1 MADENFVDD
10 NGDARFRFAMSE
22 DGMKL
27 GVSRYFPPNGGEGPS
42 VEMIQRQAAEAGVKL
57 PIDDEVAR
65 QIIDA
70 IHKDSEFRKLV
81 LIRGIEVQEPQN
93 ASLVALG
100 NIDFPT
106 FPGDRFARKHPPLE
120 ARAGETIDGRITQP
134 KTHFDP
140 EDIEIQM
147 GENVDF
153 DPLTNSYVSQ
163 VWGMARL
170 KEGTITVEPIPI
182 VSEDAITVTGNL
194 HHKDFKGQEI
204 TPARIDKEMRDTGVL
219 IDLDLDDIDAKLKQ
233 TKQLGRPLLDQI
245 IVEGKHP
252 IPGRDGW
259 LEYLVSTRELT
270 GTEDEAGRLDFRN
283 RGSYP
288 MVDAGQAIGRLH
300 PPTQGQ
306 GGIDI
311 YGKTIP
317 ASAGK
322 ELHIH
327 AGENIII
334 QEDEISFESKAKGI
348 MVMERNTLSVTDCL
362 LIHGN
367 IDLNTGNVIVEHG
380 SVKILGS
387 IQAGFSVFAPKH
399 IVVAGSVES
408 TMVTAGG
415 NIQVSGGILMP
426 EGGKVSAKGDVI
438 ASYAANAYIEAG
450 GDVYIAND
458 TTNSE
463 IHCEGQFIATRG
475 KGIVQGGE
483 IITSK
488 GLKVNEI
495 GSELGV
501 ATTVA
506 VRIDHEEDE
515 ELRLERSKIKQAIQK
530 IDDALGRDDP
540 KVILE
545 RTPPEKRTAV
555 SEVLKH
561 RITLV
566 KRRKTLSEQ
575 LNQLALARQE
585 ELSGIK
591 IKAMKFIH
599 PGAVIKFG
607 PKMLQFTKRNEASTI
622 LWDETTRQI
631 TIL

>member
-1 MADENFVDD
+1 MADENSVDN

-42 VEMIQRQAAEAGVKL
+42 VELIQRQAVEAGVNL
-57 PIDDEVAR
+57 PVDEEAAR
-65 QIIDA
+65 QVINA
-70 IHKDSEFRKLV
+70 IQQDTEFRRIVLV
-81 LIRGIEVQEPQN
+81 RGIEVQEPQN

-100 NIDFPT
+100 NLDFPA
-106 FPGDRFARKHPPLE
+106 FPGDRFARKNPPLE
-120 ARAGETIDGRITQP
+120 ARAGKTIDGRITQP
-134 KTHFDP
+134 KEHFTP
-140 EDIEIQM
+140 EDVEIKM
-147 GENVDF
+147 GDNVDF

-163 VWGMARL
+163 AWGMARL
-170 KEGTITVEPIPI
+170 REGTIAVEPIPN
-182 VSEDAITVTGNL
+182 VSEDAITITGTL
-194 HHKDFKGQEI
+194 HQKDFRGQEI
-204 TPARIDKEMRDTGVL
+204 TPARVDKEMRDMGVL
-219 IDLDLDDIDAKLKQ
+219 IDPDLDEIDAKLKQ
-233 TKQLGRPLLDQI
+233 AKALDMPLLDQI

-259 LEYLVSTRELT
+259 LEHLVSTRDLT
-270 GTEDEAGRLDFRN
+270 GTEDETGRLDFRN
-283 RGSYP
+283 RGAYP
-288 MVDAGQAIGRLH
+288 MVESGQAIGRLH
-300 PPTQGQ
+300 APTLGQ

-327 AGENIII
+327 AGENVTV
-334 QEDEISFESKAKGI
+334 QDDDTTFESKTKGI
-348 MVMERNTLSVTDCL
+348 MVMEQNTLSVTDCL

-367 IDLNTGNVIVEHG
+367 VDLNTGNVILEHG

-387 IQAGFSVFAPKH
+387 VQAGFSVSAPKH

-408 TMVTAGG
+408 AMVTAGG
-415 NIQVSGGILMP
+415 NIEVSGGILMP
-426 EGGKVSAKGDVI
+426 EGGKVSAKGNVV
-438 ASYAANAYIEAG
+438 ASYATNACIKAG
-450 GDVYIAND
+450 GDVHIAND

-463 IHCEGQFIATRG
+463 IHAEGQFHATKG

-488 GLKVNEI
+488 GLKINEI

-501 ATTVA
+501 ATIVA

-515 ELRLERSKIKQAIQK
+515 ELGQERVKIKQAIQK

-545 RTPPEKRTAV
+545 RTAPEKRTAV
-555 SEVLKH
+555 GEVLKH

-566 KRRKTLSEQ
+566 KRRKTISEQ

-585 ELSGIK
+585 ELAGIK
-591 IKAMKFIH
+591 IKVLRFIH

-607 PKMLQFTKRNEASTI
+607 AKMRQFTRRAEASTI
-622 LWDETTRQI
+622 FWDERTQEI
-631 TIL
+631 TLL